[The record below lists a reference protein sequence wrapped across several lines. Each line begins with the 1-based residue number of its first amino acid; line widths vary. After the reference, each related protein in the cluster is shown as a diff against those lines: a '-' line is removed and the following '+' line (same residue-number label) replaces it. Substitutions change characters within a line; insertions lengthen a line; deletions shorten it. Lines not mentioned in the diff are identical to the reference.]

1 VNPLYV
7 NYWCGCDPRTQTLC
21 PEGKRYATST
31 KRGVG
36 KDVQHNSWLLDVHT
50 RVAEVCLGLREIESF
65 QDVPQMP
72 ANQYEIDVEWPYLE
86 ETVQKHIREDGL
98 DLLPRFQRGHVWSED
113 QQRAYVAN
121 MLHGCE
127 VARTIIFNHSQWDDL
142 PQNPPKGTMVIVDGL
157 QRLEAVRKF
166 MRGDLLVFGKRY
178 CEFKG
183 ALRMQYGRFKIR
195 ITKLP
200 TEAAVIRF
208 YLALNAGG
216 TPHTEEEIMRVRSLL
231 QEVQ

>member
-1 VNPLYV
+1 MRAEFI

-21 PEGKRYATST
+21 ADGKRYSSSKGAKSA
-31 KRGVG
+31 
-36 KDVQHNSWLLDVHT
+36 KDEQHLSRLYTDHVRT
-50 RVAEVCLGLREIESF
+50 AEVCLGLREIESF

-72 ANQYEIDVEWPYLE
+72 ANQYEIDVEWHYLE
-86 ETVQKHIREDGL
+86 ETVQKHTREDGL
-98 DLLPRFQRGHVWSED
+98 DLLPRFQRGHVWTEA
-113 QQRAYVAN
+113 QQAAYVAA

-127 VARTIIFNHSQWDDL
+127 VARTIIFNHSRWDEL

-166 MRGDLLVFGKRY
+166 MRGDLRVFGKRY
-178 CEFKG
+178 GEFKG
-183 ALRMQYGRFKIR
+183 VMRMNHARFKVR

-200 TEAAVIRF
+200 TEEAVIRF

-216 TPHTEEEIMRVRSLL
+216 TPHTDEEIARVRGLIG
-231 QEVQ
+231 EVQ